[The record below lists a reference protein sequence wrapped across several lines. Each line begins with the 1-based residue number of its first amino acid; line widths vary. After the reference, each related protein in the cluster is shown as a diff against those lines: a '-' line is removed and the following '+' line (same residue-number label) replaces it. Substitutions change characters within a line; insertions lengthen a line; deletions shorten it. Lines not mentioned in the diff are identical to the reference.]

1 MVELAIVKGF
11 KAVRPKEELVEK
23 VASKP
28 YDVLSSEEAREETK
42 GNPYSFLHVVKPEID
57 LDPSVNVYDESVYQ
71 KAAENL
77 SAMIDR
83 GYLVRDR
90 EESLYIYRQ
99 EWKGHVQEGL
109 VACFSVDEYQTSKIR
124 KHEFTR
130 QKKEDDR
137 VKNILATN
145 ANTGP
150 VFLAYRSEEGAD
162 AELKREA
169 GDGKLY
175 AFTDEFDVKHTVYRV
190 QDTRAVKEAFE
201 QVPALYIADGHH
213 RAASA
218 SRVRDIKKEKNPSHD
233 GTEEYN
239 YFLAVLFPHDQLK
252 ILDYNRFVK
261 DLNGLTKEQFLKS
274 AGERFD
280 IEKADETPFKPSKLH
295 EFGMYIGGEWYKL
308 TSKPETFIK
317 DDPVASLDVAILQE
331 NLLGPVLGI
340 GDPRT
345 DERIDFIGGIR
356 GLKELERRVDETE
369 NGVAFSMYPTE
380 MEQLLNVADAGK
392 TMPPK
397 STWFEPK
404 LRSGLFVH
412 LL

>member
-1 MVELAIVKGF
+1 MATVKGF

-239 YFLAVLFPHDQLK
+239 FFLAVLFPHDQLK

-356 GLKELERRVDETE
+356 GLKELEKRVDETE